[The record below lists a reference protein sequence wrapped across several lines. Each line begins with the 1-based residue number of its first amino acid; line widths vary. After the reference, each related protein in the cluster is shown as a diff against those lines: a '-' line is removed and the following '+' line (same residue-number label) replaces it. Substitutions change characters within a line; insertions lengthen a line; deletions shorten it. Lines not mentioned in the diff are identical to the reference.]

1 MRGLED
7 FMDQHTPGELI
18 KQVVEEVG
26 FEQFIM
32 DQENGDERWGFV
44 QELMAIA
51 EDTTGSASV
60 DTGGDVLTMDKKATG
75 TAGLFQF
82 LEGISLLMSA
92 ETLSEDETAD
102 AVRLMTLH
110 ASKGLEFHTVLIT
123 GCEDGLIPFKKDE
136 NTGKPEDEETR
147 LFYVGVTRAK
157 RKLFLCR
164 AFKRM
169 RFGKTEYCDPSPFLD
184 VIKDALA
191 PGGGRGRERGCRRGG
206 LRARCRFLGRAR
218 KSLSRAPRRVRRARR
233 DGQLARNPGTGKG
246 WFLFCGRKR
255 TWHEP
260 SCSRE
265 RTNPGGPF
273 GERAPRRAPRRRG
286 AESRRFYCKNRD
298 AQDAG
303 AVNRN
308 AAKNGGV
315 TDGLSLNLH

>member
-1 MRGLED
+1 MEVMRGLED

-191 PGGGRGRERGCRRGG
+191 PGGGGGGSAAADAGGYGPDAGSSEGRENRLAAHLAASGARVAMGNSPAIRGRGRGG
-206 LRARCRFLGRAR
+206 SSFVGGRGRGMNRAVPEKEQIQVDPLANARRAARRAGAAQKAADSIAKTETR
-218 KSLSRAPRRVRRARR
+218 KTPGPSIGTPRR
-233 DGQLARNPGTGKG
+233 TG
-246 WFLFCGRKR
+246 
-255 TWHEP
+255 E
-260 SCSRE
+260 
-265 RTNPGGPF
+265 
-273 GERAPRRAPRRRG
+273 
-286 AESRRFYCKNRD
+286 
-298 AQDAG
+298 
-303 AVNRN
+303 
-308 AAKNGGV
+308 
-315 TDGLSLNLH
+315 